1 VIQLLL
7 LTALLVAP
15 ADGAP
20 ASDALAKRVS
30 VLVKQLDAQQLGDRD
45 RAERELESM
54 GSEILPLLPPIGD
67 RTSAEAAQRLTRLR
81 QVLMRAQAKSA
92 AEPTHVTLHG
102 KDLPLADVLAEI
114 SKQTGNPITDHR
126 AAFGQQAD
134 AHQVDVDFDKTPFWK
149 ALDEV
154 LDQAG
159 LTLYGFTSEPGLFVI
174 NRSPGAAPRTAKA
187 SYAGVFRLE
196 PVRFEAQRYLKNI
209 EQGGLR
215 LFIEV
220 SWEPRLQP
228 FSILQPLSEI
238 KASGNTGEAIA
249 AASQQAEPETL
260 IRRGFSTAELDVPF
274 VLPPR
279 GTSSV
284 HRLTGKMIAL
294 VPGPLEEFRFEE
306 LPMAKRVA
314 RPKAITMRKAG
325 TSLTLDGVRINNEI
339 WEASLR
345 IRFEAPTAALE
356 SHRGWMLENQAYFLD
371 IDGKQHDSGGLEQT
385 LQSKEEIGLNYFFD
399 LPAAP
404 DNMTFVYRTPLM
416 VLEIPVEYEL
426 LNLPLP

>member
-1 VIQLLL
+1 MQLLL
-7 LTALLVAP
+7 FMALLAAP
-15 ADGAP
+15 TDGSP
-20 ASDALAKRVS
+20 ANDALAKQVGT
-30 VLVKQLDAQQLGDRD
+30 LVGQLDASQLSDRD
-45 RAERELESM
+45 SAERELEAL

-81 QVLMRAQAKSA
+81 QVLMRAQAKLA
-92 AEPTHVTLHG
+92 AEPTHVTLQG
-102 KDLPLADVLAEI
+102 RGLPLDQVLAEI
-114 SKQTGNPITDHR
+114 SKQTGNQITDHR

-134 AHQVDVDFDKTPFWK
+134 ARQVDVDFDKTPFWK
-149 ALDEV
+149 ALDNV
-154 LDQAG
+154 LDQAD
-159 LTLYGFTSEPGLFVI
+159 LTLYGFAGEPGLFVI
-174 NRSPGAAPRTAKA
+174 NRSPGAAPRAVKA

-196 PVRFEAQRYLKNI
+196 PVRFEAQRDLRNV
-209 EQGGLR
+209 EHGGLR

-238 KASGNTGEAIA
+238 KATGNTGEAIPT
-249 AASQQAEPETL
+249 ASQQAELETL

-284 HRLTGKMIAL
+284 QRLNGKMVAL

-306 LPMAKRVA
+306 LPIAKRA
-314 RPKAITMRKAG
+314 APPKAITMRKAG
-325 TSLTLDGVRINNEI
+325 TSLTLDTVRTNNEI

-345 IRFEAPTAALE
+345 IRFEAPSAALE

-371 IDGKQHDSGGLEQT
+371 SEAKRHDSGGLEQT
-385 LQSKEEIGLNYFFD
+385 LQNRDEIGLNYFFD

-404 DNMTFVYRTPLM
+404 DGMTFVYRTPLM

-426 LNLPLP
+426 FDLPLP

>member
-1 VIQLLL
+1 MIQLLL
-7 LTALLVAP
+7 FTALFVAA

-20 ASDALAKRVS
+20 ANDALANQVDS
-30 VLVKQLDAQQLGDRD
+30 LVRKFDAQQLTERD
-45 RAERELESM
+45 NAERELEAL

-92 AEPTHVTLHG
+92 AEPTHVTLKG
-102 KDLPLADVLAEI
+102 KSLSLDQVLAEI
-114 SKQTGNPITDHR
+114 TKQTGNAITDHR
-126 AAFGQQAD
+126 VAFGQQAD
-134 AHQVDVDFDKTPFWK
+134 ARQVDVDFDKTPFWQ

-154 LDQAG
+154 LDQAQ
-159 LTLYGFTSEPGLFVI
+159 LTLYGFAGEPGLFVI
-174 NRSPGAAPRTAKA
+174 NRATGSAPRRAKA

-196 PVRFEAQRYLKNI
+196 PVRFEAQRDLRNV
-209 EQGGLR
+209 EHGGLR

-238 KASGNTGEAIA
+238 KAVGNSGEAIA
-249 AASQQAEPETL
+249 TASQQAEPETL

-284 HRLTGKMIAL
+284 QRLTGKMIAL

-306 LPMAKRVA
+306 LPLVKRVA
-314 RPKAITMRKAG
+314 RPKAITIRKAG
-325 TSLTLDGVRINNEI
+325 TTLTLDGVRINNDI

-345 IRFEAPTAALE
+345 IRFEAPSAALE

-371 IDGKQHDSGGLEQT
+371 AEGKRHDSGGLEQT
-385 LQSKEEIGLNYFFD
+385 LQSKDEIGLNYFFD

-404 DNMTFVYRTPLM
+404 DDMTFVYRTPLM

-426 LNLPLP
+426 RDLPLP